1 MQILNFK
8 FLTLHALRRDRRERI
23 KRKKYIC
30 FLFFYSDPVMVSKT
44 KGADK
49 DDLLTM
55 EDGRDGK
62 DTHSMVS

>member
-1 MQILNFK
+1 MFSV
-8 FLTLHALRRDRRERI
+8 
-23 KRKKYIC
+23 
-30 FLFFYSDPVMVSKT
+30 FYSDPVMVSKT